1 MDDIDL
7 WLLNTDAAQMMT
19 LCRVPADEET
29 TCLALTLQVASFS
42 AGTGIPSYFWTNSCM
57 SLFGFAA
64 LYLGQNLCLGLSTL
78 YFKAFFNRL

>member
-42 AGTGIPSYFWTNSCM
+42 AGTGIPSYF
-57 SLFGFAA
+57 
-64 LYLGQNLCLGLSTL
+64 
-78 YFKAFFNRL
+78 